1 MKYGAGRRHAEG
13 PINIVIVDRS
23 DLLAG
28 GVARLLSPED
38 GDRGEEKDEAVR
50 SALTALSPDVVLVRV
65 STSGPGTL
73 ELADRIAAAVPEANV
88 IALAGASAEVAPG
101 ETAASARSAAEGSAG
116 GGVPTPRQRSLD
128 LDLDVPSTSQE
139 PEAGAGVQKSPLA
152 KLTPR
157 EKEILGL
164 LADGVGGGHIARKLS
179 LSPNTVRSHIQNIRA
194 KLKVHSRLEAVTLAI
209 RHGIRRSPPE

>member
-1 MKYGAGRRHAEG
+1 MKYGAGVGTRRG

-38 GDRGEEKDEAVR
+38 GDRSEEKDEAVR

-65 STSGPGTL
+65 GTSGPGTL

-88 IALAGASAEVAPG
+88 IALAGTPAEVAPG
-101 ETAASARSAAEGSAG
+101 ETTVPAGSAAERSAG
-116 GGVPTPRQRSLD
+116 GRFPTPRQRLLD
-128 LDLDVPSTSQE
+128 LTMDESTTSRE
-139 PEAGAGVQKSPLA
+139 GKAGESVEESPLA

-157 EKEILGL
+157 ETEILVL
-164 LADGVGGGHIARKLS
+164 LADGVGGGQIARKLS

-194 KLKVHSRLEAVTLAI
+194 KLRVHSRLEAVTLAI
-209 RHGIRRSPPE
+209 RHGIRRSGK